1 VQAVTTQA
9 IPKVDKPQ
17 DVDLSEFLPEELRGL
32 GDLKTAI
39 PRVAK
44 DPVLLKLIRE
54 AVEHIPSRH
63 VLVKGDAREMKR
75 NLVGT
80 AHLVITSPPYW
91 TLKEY
96 RDAPGQMGHIA
107 DYDEFISELDRVWQ
121 KCFDLLVPGGRIVCV
136 VGDVCLSRRKN
147 DGRHTV
153 VPLHASIQ
161 DHCRKIGFDN
171 LAPIIWHK
179 IANAT
184 YEVENGG
191 GGFLGKP
198 YEPNAV
204 VKNDIEFILMQRK
217 PGGYRTPT
225 GAVRVLSVISAD
237 EHRKRFQQIW
247 SGLTGAST
255 KDHPAPYPLELV
267 TRLIRMFSFVG
278 DTVLD
283 PFMGTGTTALAA
295 SKCGRNSVNFEV
307 DNSYFNFAVAR
318 LQRELAT
325 LFSNPVLV
333 MEQG

>member
-1 VQAVTTQA
+1 VQAVTA
-9 IPKVDKPQ
+9 HAVPKID
-17 DVDLSEFLPEELRGL
+17 DHVDLSDFLPEELRSL
-32 GDLKTAI
+32 GDLQTAI

-44 DPVLLKLIRE
+44 DPVLLKLIRD
-54 AVEHIPSRH
+54 AVEHLPSRH
-63 VLVKGDAREMKR
+63 LLVKGDAREMKKSV
-75 NLVGT
+75 VGT

-96 RDAPGQMGHIA
+96 RDAPGQMGHIT

-121 KCFDLLVPGGRIVCV
+121 KCFDLLVPGGRVVCV

-179 IANAT
+179 IANAA

-217 PGGYRTPT
+217 PGGYRAPT

-237 EHRKRFQQIW
+237 EHRKWFQQIW

-295 SKCGRNSVNFEV
+295 SKCGRNSVNFEI
-307 DNSYFNFAVAR
+307 DSSYFNFAAAR
-318 LQRELAT
+318 LQRELST

-333 MEQG
+333 IEQG